1 MNIRAIRL
9 LVIFMTGL
17 STLHA
22 NTVSA
27 FPRYVRTGPVAATF
41 TLVDFD
47 ADGKRDVRI
56 RSVGFLAKQLQGKGF
71 QVVEAKR
78 HGFLYYFKVAKDGY
92 TILLAVDGRSADIV
106 GLTILDKPAGA
117 TVRQRG
123 SSGSNFV
130 DETYEFGVVIE
141 VSVYESYY
149 SYTEEEIE
157 ITETETETSSDVYM
171 NDEEITEES
180 TEVDTFEENM
190 STEEM
195 EVEDLGYDTPE
206 DVADQAEID
215 EPVADYPEETAAEEA
230 DEPSD
235 GGDEE

>member
-1 MNIRAIRL
+1 VNIRAIRL
-9 LVIFMTGL
+9 VIIFITGL

-22 NTVSA
+22 NAVSA
-27 FPRYVRTGPVAATF
+27 FPRYVRTGSVSAAF

-47 ADGKRDVRI
+47 ADGKKDVRT

-78 HGFLYYFKVAKDGY
+78 HGFLYYFKVTKDGY
-92 TILLAVDGRSADIV
+92 TILLTVDGRSADIV
-106 GLTILDKPAGA
+106 GLTILDKPANA
-117 TVRQRG
+117 VVRQRG
-123 SSGSNFV
+123 SSGNNFV

-141 VSVYESYY
+141 ETVYESYY

-157 ITETETETSSDVYM
+157 TTESESYSDVYM
-171 NDEEITEES
+171 DNEEITEES
-180 TEVDTFEENM
+180 TEVDVYEENM

-195 EVEDLGYDTPE
+195 EAEDLGYDTPE
-206 DVADQAEID
+206 DASDQAEID
-215 EPVADYPEETAAEEA
+215 EPVADYPDETAAEEA